1 MLIISIYFMSNLFES
16 IAEYSYAGIFLLL
29 IGVNAAPLLMP
40 PTWIIL
46 SSFFVLDQSFD
57 PITLSLIGATGA
69 TIGRF
74 LLKIVSGYFRSVVGN
89 QQKTNLDSI
98 GNFLNRKK
106 FGYIISSFLF
116 AATHLPSNMIFI
128 AYGLMRAKSFGLYL
142 GFWLGRVISYYIMIS
157 ISKIVLTP
165 FIELFEDRYIGI
177 LVADVLG
184 ISVVIFFTCID
195 WNLLLISRK
204 FKLVKRRLWRLL
216 TK

>member
-1 MLIISIYFMSNLFES
+1 MSNFFES

-57 PITLSLIGATGA
+57 PLVLSLVGATGA

-74 LLKIVSGYFRSVVGN
+74 LLKIISGYFRKVVGN
-89 QQKTNLDSI
+89 QQKSNLDTI
-98 GNFLNRKK
+98 GDFLNRKK
-106 FGYIISSFLF
+106 FGYVLSSFLF
-116 AATHLPSNMIFI
+116 AATPLPSNMLFI
-128 AYGLMRAKSFGLYL
+128 AYGLMRAKSIGLYL
-142 GFWLGRVISYYIMIS
+142 GFWLGRVLSYYVMIT

-165 FIELFEDRYIGI
+165 FIELFENRYIGI
-177 LVADVLG
+177 LAADILG
-184 ISVVIFFTCID
+184 IAVVIFFTCID

-204 FKLVKRRLWRLL
+204 FKLIKPRLW
-216 TK
+216 KF

>member
-1 MLIISIYFMSNLFES
+1 MLITSIYYMSNLFES

-57 PITLSLIGATGA
+57 PIVLSLVGATGA

-74 LLKIVSGYFRSVVGN
+74 LLKIVSGYFRTVVGN

-116 AATHLPSNMIFI
+116 AATPLPSNMLFI

-204 FKLVKRRLWRLL
+204 FKLVKPRLWRL
-216 TK
+216 